1 MCNIKFKLLLSF
13 KNIDIM
19 CQLAILLTSNII
31 RYIIITKLAYPKLGI
46 INGGNNMIKEIN
58 DKNFN
63 EEIVNSDSLV
73 VVDFWAPW
81 CGPCK
86 MLSPV
91 IEELSNEMGEKVK
104 FAKVNVDE
112 SPIIASTYKISSIPT
127 VMVFNKESVKETLV
141 GFRPKAELKKVIEKN
156 L

>member
-1 MCNIKFKLLLSF
+1 
-13 KNIDIM
+13 
-19 CQLAILLTSNII
+19 
-31 RYIIITKLAYPKLGI
+31 
-46 INGGNNMIKEIN
+46 MIKEVN
-58 DKNFN
+58 DTNFN
-63 EEIVNSDSLV
+63 EEIANSDNLV

-91 IEELSNEMGEKVK
+91 IEELANEMGKNVK
-104 FAKVNVDE
+104 FAKINVDE

-127 VMVFNKESVKETLV
+127 VMVFNKDSVKETLV

>member
-1 MCNIKFKLLLSF
+1 
-13 KNIDIM
+13 
-19 CQLAILLTSNII
+19 
-31 RYIIITKLAYPKLGI
+31 
-46 INGGNNMIKEIN
+46 MIKEIN

-63 EEIVNSDSLV
+63 DEITNSDNIV

-91 IEELSNEMGEKVK
+91 IEELAKEMGKEVK
-104 FAKVNVDE
+104 FVKVNVDE
-112 SPIIASTYKISSIPT
+112 NPLISSKYRIASIPT
-127 VMVFNKESVKETLV
+127 VLVFSKDTVKETMV
-141 GFRPKAELKKVIEKN
+141 GFRPKADIKKIIQRN

>member
-1 MCNIKFKLLLSF
+1 
-13 KNIDIM
+13 
-19 CQLAILLTSNII
+19 
-31 RYIIITKLAYPKLGI
+31 
-46 INGGNNMIKEIN
+46 MIKEVN

-63 EEIVNSDSLV
+63 EEIANSDSIV

-81 CGPCK
+81 CGPCR

-91 IEELSNEMGEKVK
+91 IEELAKEMGKEVK

-112 SPIIASTYKISSIPT
+112 NPMISSKYRIASIPT
-127 VMVFNKESVKETLV
+127 VMVFNKDNVKETMV
-141 GFRPKAELKKVIEKN
+141 GFRPKADLKQIIERN